1 MDYIA
6 FMHRN
11 EQTPSGKEEWDHFFE
26 IAKASGLFRGGS
38 AIGDRSVVGNQDV
51 PNTTINI
58 GGFMR
63 FESETLEA
71 LNTLLQHHPGVKHGG
86 SVEVCELPKTP

>member
-11 EQTPSGKEEWDHFFE
+11 EQTPSDKEEWDHFFE
-26 IAKASGLFRGGS
+26 LAKESGLFRGGS
-38 AIGDRSVVGNQDV
+38 AIGKRSIVGKEGV
-51 PNTTINI
+51 PDTTINI

-63 FESETLEA
+63 FESQTLEE
-71 LNTLLQHHPGVKHGG
+71 LNKLLQHHPGVKHGG
-86 SVEVCELPKTP
+86 TVEVCELPRTP